1 MRPPV
6 LIVLHG
12 ELSTPGR
19 VAIQLRNRDIPLDV
33 RRPRFGDDLPKTLE
47 AHSGAVIFGG
57 PQSAN
62 DDDEIV
68 KREIDWI
75 GVPLKEKKPFLGI
88 CLGAQMLAKQLGA
101 RVYKHADGHAEVG
114 YYPIRPTAEG
124 RAVCK
129 DWPDHVYQWHREG
142 FDLPDRAVMLAE
154 GDSFPVQA
162 FSYGGTA
169 YALQFHMDV
178 THATMCRW
186 TTRGHERMTLPN
198 AKPREIP
205 FRGPADARP
214 GLPGLAVRVHRSL
227 AQGAEPAKS
236 SSKEQSAQPKLRR
249 PRFRRRSPRAP
260 MAAAVSAGR
269 CRGFRPG
276 RAGEHLSP
284 DQHHQQRADAADHHG
299 RNGAEPRRHQ
309 AGAEI
314 AELVR
319 RDDEQRVHRAH
330 PPAHVVGGFEL
341 DQGHADDDADH
352 VGDAQHGE
360 QRHRQ
365 HERVRQRE
373 DDDGDAV
380 DRRPRRR

>member
-19 VAIQLRNRDIPLDV
+19 IAIQLRNRDIPLDV
-33 RRPRFGDDLPKTLE
+33 RRPRFGDKLPKTLQ

-88 CLGAQMLAKQLGA
+88 CLGAQMLAKRLGA
-101 RVYKHADGHAEVG
+101 RVYRHADGHAEVG
-114 YYPIRPTAEG
+114 YYPIRPTADG

-142 FDLPDRAVMLAE
+142 FDLPDQAVILAE

-162 FSYGGTA
+162 FRFGGTA

-198 AKPREIP
+198 AKPRE
-205 FRGPADARP
+205 FSLRGPADARS
-214 GLPGLAVRVHRSL
+214 GLPGLALRVHRSL
-227 AQGAEPAKS
+227 AQANDGGRDRCDQGQARLAQDFSAETGAG
-236 SSKEQSAQPKLRR
+236 QR
-249 PRFRRRSPRAP
+249 RRRSAP
-260 MAAAVSAGR
+260 HS
-269 CRGFRPG
+269 C
-276 RAGEHLSP
+276 
-284 DQHHQQRADAADHHG
+284 QQAMKSNFD
-299 RNGAEPRRHQ
+299 P
-309 AGAEI
+309 AGA
-314 AELVR
+314 
-319 RDDEQRVHRAH
+319 
-330 PPAHVVGGFEL
+330 
-341 DQGHADDDADH
+341 
-352 VGDAQHGE
+352 
-360 QRHRQ
+360 
-365 HERVRQRE
+365 
-373 DDDGDAV
+373 
-380 DRRPRRR
+380 